1 MKRFALMLI
10 LSTLTGLFYVYEEV
24 EAVKIGYQIRQQ
36 EQVKSLSLD
45 RSRALKYNIAQLKSP
60 ETLERRLET
69 QSIRLQAPKS
79 WQTLAPRVSQGQN
92 QVSWLQGPW
101 FGNPPFFT
109 KFFLGTAQA
118 EAKESSRV
126 N

>member
-1 MKRFALMLI
+1 MKRFISILI

-45 RSRALKYNIAQLKSP
+45 RSRALKYNIARLKAP

-79 WQTLAPRVSQGQN
+79 WQTLPSSVSQGQK
-92 QVSWLQGPW
+92 QGAWLQGSW
-101 FGNPPFFT
+101 LGNPPFFT

-118 EAKESSRV
+118 EAKESSR